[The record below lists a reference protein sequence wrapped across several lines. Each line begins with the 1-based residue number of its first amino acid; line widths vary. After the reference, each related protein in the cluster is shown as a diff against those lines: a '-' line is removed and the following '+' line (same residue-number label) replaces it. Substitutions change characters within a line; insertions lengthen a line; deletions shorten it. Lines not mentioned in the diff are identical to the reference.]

1 MRFARVKGRVSYL
14 VDEESGIEFFEKNVD
29 ERFNRFATE
38 GWDTRL
44 TSPVTFVFRDPTWI
58 QSGGRDIELEAK
70 ALTRTA
76 RETYSDGR
84 SYPYT
89 QVYGFEIGSRAFTDS
104 FRAYT
109 AGDSAK
115 LSHAKEF
122 LTAAL
127 HIYMGKVEG
136 KVVVFV

>member
-1 MRFARVKGRVSYL
+1 MRFARLEDRVL
-14 VDEESGIEFFEKNVD
+14 HFIDTESRIEFFEKDVD
-29 ERFNRFATE
+29 ERLSRFATE

-44 TSPVTFVFRDPTWI
+44 TSPVAFVFRDPAWI
-58 QSGGRDIELEAK
+58 QSGGGDIEIKAK

-76 RETYSDGR
+76 HETNSDGR

-89 QVYGFEIGSRAFTDS
+89 QVFGFEISSRAFTDS
-104 FRAYT
+104 FRTYT
-109 AGDSAK
+109 GGDPSK
-115 LSHAKEF
+115 LSLAREF

-127 HIYMGKVEG
+127 HIYMGQVEG